1 MTERPSVRCLPV
13 FCMAALICMAYV
25 TPAAGQPVDE
35 QLVDGPERRVTLD
48 EALRLFRANNLS
60 LRRVQAEV
68 AARRGEARQTAAYPN
83 PRLQATYEPI
93 WRNGTRRSETYV
105 NLSQRIALS
114 GRNGRI
120 NAAQARVDA
129 AQARTQADSLSLTFD
144 VTEAYVRAAAAEAR
158 LRRFGRVA
166 RVFRRADSSFAAR
179 EAEGDASGY
188 AVRRIRLERARYEQR
203 LAAARL
209 DAQNAWQQL
218 ALLILPDEAPAVAAE
233 DLPQALPPPITEDE
247 AIRTALR
254 MRSELRRWQSEIDAQ
269 QAALQAARHAARPSP
284 TITAGYKQQ
293 SDGFAG
299 AFLGAAIPLP
309 VFDRNRGQAQAES
322 ARLSAAET
330 TQMLVRREVQNDV
343 RRAHSAY
350 VSLRRQ
356 TQMIGQNLLPGSDNI
371 LRIAQTSYTEGEMSL
386 VELLDATE
394 AYRDAQIRTIDLRA
408 DLWTRYFDVLRAMG
422 RTIQLP

>member
-1 MTERPSVRCLPV
+1 MTERSSVRYLPLI
-13 FCMAALICMAYV
+13 CMAALICMVYV
-25 TPAAGQPVDE
+25 MPAAGQPIDT

-48 EALRLFRANNLS
+48 QALQLFRANNLS
-60 LRRVQAEV
+60 LRRAQSEV
-68 AARRGEARQTAAYPN
+68 EAMRGQARQTAAYPN
-83 PRLQATYEPI
+83 PRLQASYEPI

-114 GRNGRI
+114 GRSGRVD
-120 NAAQARVDA
+120 AAQARVDA
-129 AQARTQADSLSLTFD
+129 VQARTQADSLRLTFE

-158 LRRFGRVA
+158 LMRFSRVA
-166 RVFRRADSSFAAR
+166 QVFRRADSSFAAR
-179 EAEGDASGY
+179 EAAGDASGY

-203 LAAARL
+203 FAAAQL
-209 DAQNAWQQL
+209 DAENAWQQL

-233 DLPQALPPPITEDE
+233 DLPQILPPAITEQQ

-254 MRSELRRWQSEIDAQ
+254 RRPELRRWQSEIDAQ
-269 QAALQAARHAARPSP
+269 QAALLAARRAARPSP
-284 TITAGYKQQ
+284 TITAGYKRQ

-309 VFDRNRGQAQAES
+309 VFDRNRGQAVIES
-322 ARLSAAET
+322 ARLSVAET

-350 VSLRRQ
+350 ASLRRQ
-356 TQMIGQNLLPGSDNI
+356 MQMIGQDLLSGSDDL

-386 VELLDATE
+386 VELLDAAE
-394 AYRDAQIRTIDLRA
+394 AYRDGQIRTIDLQA

>member
-1 MTERPSVRCLPV
+1 
-13 FCMAALICMAYV
+13 MAALICMAYV

-35 QLVDGPERRVTLD
+35 QSVDAPERRVTLD

-60 LRRVQAEV
+60 LQRGQAEV
-68 AARRGEARQTAAYPN
+68 EAMRGQARQATAYPN
-83 PRLQATYEPI
+83 PRLQASYEPI
-93 WRNGTRRSETYV
+93 WRNGTRRSETYL

-114 GRNGRI
+114 GRSGRI
-120 NAAQARVDA
+120 EAARERADA
-129 AQARTQADSLSLTFD
+129 ARAGAQADSLRLVFD
-144 VTEAYVRAAAAEAR
+144 VTEAYVQAAAAEAR

-203 LAAARL
+203 HAAARL

-233 DLPQALPPPITEDE
+233 DLPRALPPPITEEE
-247 AIRTALR
+247 ALRTALR
-254 MRSELRRWQSEIDAQ
+254 QRPELRRWQSEIDAQ
-269 QAALQAARHAARPSP
+269 QAALQAALHAARPSP

-309 VFDRNRGQAQAES
+309 VFDRSRGQAQAEF

-350 VSLRRQ
+350 ASLRQQ
-356 TQMIGQNLLPGSDNI
+356 TQMIGQNLLPGSDDL

-408 DLWTRYFDVLRAMG
+408 DLWTRYFDLLRAMG
-422 RTIQLP
+422 RTIQMQ

>member
-1 MTERPSVRCLPV
+1 MTERSSVRYLPLI
-13 FCMAALICMAYV
+13 CMAALICMVYV
-25 TPAAGQPVDE
+25 MPAAGQPIDT

-48 EALRLFRANNLS
+48 QALQLFRANNLS
-60 LRRVQAEV
+60 LRRAQSEV
-68 AARRGEARQTAAYPN
+68 EAMRGQARQTAAYPN
-83 PRLQATYEPI
+83 PRLQASYEPI

-114 GRNGRI
+114 GRSGRVD
-120 NAAQARVDA
+120 AAQARVDA
-129 AQARTQADSLSLTFD
+129 VQARTQADSLRLTFE

-158 LRRFGRVA
+158 LMRFSRVA
-166 RVFRRADSSFAAR
+166 QVFRRADSSFAAR
-179 EAEGDASGY
+179 EAAGDASGY

-203 LAAARL
+203 FAAAQL
-209 DAQNAWQQL
+209 DAENAWQQL

-233 DLPQALPPPITEDE
+233 DLPQILPPAITEQQ

-254 MRSELRRWQSEIDAQ
+254 RRPELRRWQSEIDAQ
-269 QAALQAARHAARPSP
+269 QAALLAARRAARPSP

-309 VFDRNRGQAQAES
+309 VFDRNRGQAVIES
-322 ARLSAAET
+322 ARLSVAET

-350 VSLRRQ
+350 ASLRRQ
-356 TQMIGQNLLPGSDNI
+356 MQMIGQDLLSGSDDL

-386 VELLDATE
+386 VELLDAAE
-394 AYRDAQIRTIDLRA
+394 AYRDGQIRTIDLQA